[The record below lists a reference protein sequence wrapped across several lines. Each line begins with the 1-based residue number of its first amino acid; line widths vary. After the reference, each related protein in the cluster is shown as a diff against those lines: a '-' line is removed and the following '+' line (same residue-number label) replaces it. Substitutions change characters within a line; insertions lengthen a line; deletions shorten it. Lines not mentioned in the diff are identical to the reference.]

1 MKQPWILSCYTSI
14 LCKIFL
20 VIKVLEEIMVT
31 SRGHLLKLGMQL
43 EADPRVRPIISPGTA
58 KKLSKHH
65 CNV

>member
-1 MKQPWILSCYTSI
+1 MSHKEMFQNRKKSYRHSMTGMTAL
-14 LCKIFL
+14 
-20 VIKVLEEIMVT
+20 IMVT

-43 EADPRVRPIISPGTA
+43 EADPRARPIISPGTA